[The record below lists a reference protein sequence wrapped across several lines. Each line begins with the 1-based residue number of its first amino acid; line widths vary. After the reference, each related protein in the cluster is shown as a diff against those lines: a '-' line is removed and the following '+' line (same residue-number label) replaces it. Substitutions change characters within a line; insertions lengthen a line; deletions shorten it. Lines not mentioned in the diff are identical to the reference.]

1 MKVPDPYMSATLAG
15 ERAVKDRGIT
25 SLSIDPIQI
34 ARDLGITVIPK
45 PASSRGVSGMLL
57 RNGDEYGIAY
67 ATHIDNVG
75 FQHFSVAHELGHFLL
90 PGHVDAVLGSSH
102 VHESRAGF
110 TSGERFEMEADH
122 FAAGFLMPKFLF
134 VPAMRSAG
142 DGLSAIESLKTRCST
157 SLTATAIRF
166 TQCTLDPM
174 AIVVSSGAQ
183 IDYCF
188 MSNALK
194 EVDGIDWIRKRAFL
208 PKNSAT
214 YAFNQDSD
222 RVQRSDKTEDT
233 SDLQDWFGGPHSIQI
248 MEEVIGLGSYG
259 KTLTVLTASNL
270 PDPEDVEEEDQLID
284 SWMPRFR

>member
-1 MKVPDPYMSATLAG
+1 MKDPGPYMSATLAG
-15 ERAVKDRGIT
+15 ERAVKERGIT
-25 SLSIDPIQI
+25 SLPIAPIQI

-57 RNGDEYGIAY
+57 RNGNEYGIAY
-67 ATHIDNVG
+67 AKHIDNVG

-90 PGHVDAVLGSSH
+90 PGHVDAVLGSSD

-110 TSGERFEMEADH
+110 TSGDRFEMEADH

-134 VPAMRSAG
+134 VPAMRTAG

-194 EVDGIDWIRKRAFL
+194 ELDGIDWIRKRAFL
-208 PKNSAT
+208 PKDSTT
-214 YAFNQDSD
+214 YAFNQDFD
-222 RVQRSDKTEDT
+222 RVQRSDKVEDT
-233 SDLQDWFGGPHSIQI
+233 SDLQDWFGGPHSIEI
-248 MEEVIGLGSYG
+248 TEEVIGLGSYG
-259 KTLTVLTASNL
+259 KTLTVLTASDI
-270 PDPEDVEEEDQLID
+270 PDPEVIEEEDQLID
-284 SWMPRFR
+284 SWTPRFR